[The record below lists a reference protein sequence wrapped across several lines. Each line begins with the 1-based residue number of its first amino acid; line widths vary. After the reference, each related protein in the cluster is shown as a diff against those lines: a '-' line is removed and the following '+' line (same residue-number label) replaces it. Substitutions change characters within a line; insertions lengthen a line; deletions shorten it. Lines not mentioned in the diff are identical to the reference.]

1 MKMYNV
7 KIEIIKD
14 IYLGVFAKNKKEAKE
29 KVYDIVNSS
38 EFVDYMS
45 PKIHIRCN
53 YIVKRE
59 KGDKN
64 KWMN

>member
-59 KGDKN
+59 E
-64 KWMN
+64 

>member
-59 KGDKN
+59 K
-64 KWMN
+64 